1 MTLIFSGIQSPM
13 SRTYTFD
20 NVTVVSFILIT
31 AAITKEH
38 QMQQQQ
44 QQLIHLAS
52 VNCNWVWLELAS

>member
-52 VNCNWVWLELAS
+52 VNCN